1 MEEIKKNND
10 YEVDIIDIN
19 HDGQGVG
26 KIDKYTVF
34 VDGVLVDERVKIKLI
49 KANKTYGYGKLLEVI
64 RKSEN
69 RIEPLCKVSN
79 RCGGCNICHVEYQ
92 KQLEYKTNLVRQ
104 NLKRIGNIDVEVN
117 DTIGVDNPYNYR
129 NKAQF
134 PVRQIGNEV
143 KIGFYA
149 KNSHNVIS
157 SDDCKIQ
164 DDIINKVKD
173 VVFDFIK
180 NNNISG
186 YNEETKQGTIRHIL
200 VRVGKITREVMVV
213 LVLND
218 NNLNNKEILVE
229 MLIKKIPNI
238 ASIIVNVNKKDTNVI
253 LGDKSTTIWG
263 KDYIEDYINEQK
275 FRISAK
281 SFYQVNPKQT
291 EVLYNK
297 ALEFAGLTG
306 KETVFDLY
314 CGIGTITLCLT
325 KKAKFV
331 YGVEIVPDAVKNA
344 KENAKINDIQNV
356 EFIEGKS
363 EEIIPSMYK
372 EGIRADVVVVDPPR
386 KGCDNALLDTL
397 IDMKPNK
404 IVYVSCN
411 PSTLARDL
419 KILVENNFEVK
430 KVQPVDMFPMS
441 MHVET
446 VVLMTKK
453 N

>member
-1 MEEIKKNND
+1 M
-10 YEVDIIDIN
+10 
-19 HDGQGVG
+19 
-26 KIDKYTVF
+26 
-34 VDGVLVDERVKIKLI
+34 
-49 KANKTYGYGKLLEVI
+49 
-64 RKSEN
+64 
-69 RIEPLCKVSN
+69 
-79 RCGGCNICHVEYQ
+79 
-92 KQLEYKTNLVRQ
+92 
-104 NLKRIGNIDVEVN
+104 
-117 DTIGVDNPYNYR
+117 
-129 NKAQF
+129 
-134 PVRQIGNEV
+134 
-143 KIGFYA
+143 
-149 KNSHNVIS
+149 
-157 SDDCKIQ
+157 
-164 DDIINKVKD
+164 
-173 VVFDFIK
+173 
-180 NNNISG
+180 
-186 YNEETKQGTIRHIL
+186 
-200 VRVGKITREVMVV
+200 
-213 LVLND
+213 
-218 NNLNNKEILVE
+218 
-229 MLIKKIPNI
+229 I
-238 ASIIVNVNKKDTNVI
+238 ASIIAYRMAVYFNIAPIDFMINKLPNFSVSLI
-253 LGDKSTTIWG
+253 L
-263 KDYIEDYINEQK
+263 
-275 FRISAK
+275 
-281 SFYQVNPKQT
+281 
-291 EVLYNK
+291 K

-419 KILVENNFEVK
+419 KMLVENNFVVK

-446 VVLMTKK
+446 VVLMSR
-453 N
+453 NELSY